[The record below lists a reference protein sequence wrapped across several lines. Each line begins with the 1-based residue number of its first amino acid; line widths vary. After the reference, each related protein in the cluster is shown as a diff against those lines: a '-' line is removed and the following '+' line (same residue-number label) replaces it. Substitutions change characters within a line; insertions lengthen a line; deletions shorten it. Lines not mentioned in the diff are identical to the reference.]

1 MFIQFRDGGL
11 VPKVPQGL
19 KDRLVGNLDQAA
31 KRPVQFQ
38 DQEERGGH
46 RKRRYHQGGNGGGV
60 GGREHAEAEE
70 KEREPKDPD
79 GQEDR
84 GDRGNPSAPW

>member
-1 MFIQFRDGGL
+1 MHDLPALGCLASFRFDALFRLTMFIQFRDGGL

-46 RKRRYHQGGNGGGV
+46 
-60 GGREHAEAEE
+60 
-70 KEREPKDPD
+70 
-79 GQEDR
+79 
-84 GDRGNPSAPW
+84 